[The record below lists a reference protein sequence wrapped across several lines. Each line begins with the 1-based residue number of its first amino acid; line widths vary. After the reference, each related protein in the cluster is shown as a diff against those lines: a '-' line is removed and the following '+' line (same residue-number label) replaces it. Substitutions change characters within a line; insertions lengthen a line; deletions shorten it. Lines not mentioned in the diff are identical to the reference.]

1 MSDQEKQVID
11 GLERCCEHGY
21 RCLDCP
27 YEYFGA
33 MCTDY
38 LAHDAL
44 ELLKDKE
51 PKHTQWVYEPDRT
64 NHWHC
69 SGCGYVTGLAGLMG
83 NFCPNCGAKVQKKT
97 EEELRK
103 EVSGG
108 WLPVLSFSQ
117 CAATAGK

>member
-51 PKHTQWVYEPDRT
+51 PKRTHWVHEPDRT

-69 SGCGYVTGLAGLMG
+69 SGCGYVTGLAGLMC
-83 NFCPNCGAKVQKKT
+83 NFCPSCGAKVQKKT
-97 EEELRK
+97 EAELRA

-108 WLPVLSFSQ
+108 
-117 CAATAGK
+117 